1 MISRNVDINKN
12 RYLLSLKIVK
22 KNIFIYVYIININ
35 KYILIKIYYVNVKYE
50 WFSIVT
56 LHLI

>member
-35 KYILIKIYYVNVKYE
+35 KYILIKMYYVNVK
-50 WFSIVT
+50 
-56 LHLI
+56 